1 MKNSLK
7 PIALLFALVFA
18 AVFAFAEAEA
28 ERFTKD
34 TDVWM
39 KRLAEIKIEWANSH
53 TDGEAFCFSREDLTN
68 ELERTEKLRADFEK
82 TFPKEGKQR
91 KNASSR
97 SSSIFWN
104 RPGKRLIFF

>member
-18 AVFAFAEAEA
+18 AGFAFAEAEA

-39 KRLAEIKIEWANSH
+39 KRLAEIIEWVNSH
-53 TDGEAFCFSREDLTN
+53 TDGEAFRFSREGLTN
-68 ELERTEKLRADFEK
+68 EL
-82 TFPKEGKQR
+82 
-91 KNASSR
+91 
-97 SSSIFWN
+97 
-104 RPGKRLIFF
+104 